1 LLASRICDSNPSSTI
16 KSIAP
21 SKGSTKHEM
30 LKKTVCFLGLSR
42 AESSKLQNW
51 GRIVTKARQFRGFRK
66 SFNSDELQKHE
77 EEEN

>member
-1 LLASRICDSNPSSTI
+1 
-16 KSIAP
+16 
-21 SKGSTKHEM
+21 M